1 MCASSFYMV
10 LRLVGFSLLPFS
22 FFLHRKSRR
31 ENFSTTLRKKE
42 VVKWK
47 HLGEKLKTRHS
58 SSTYCSITSINTA
71 LGAGAEQGQLTCCH
85 VPVTLFTNCLTGF
98 QIVLPVDMLGM
109 TQGMFYA
116 YLKSSQVFCI
126 FKSIHNFY
134 DLQQRGNYHK
144 VI

>member
-1 MCASSFYMV
+1 MCTSSFYVV
-10 LRLVGFSLLPFS
+10 LQLVGFSLLPFS

-71 LGAGAEQGQLTCCH
+71 LGAGAEQGQLTMLCACSSDI
-85 VPVTLFTNCLTGF
+85 VYTLPRRLSDCPDSRYAGHDTGNVLCLPKVKSPGDLYI
-98 QIVLPVDMLGM
+98 QIN
-109 TQGMFYA
+109 
-116 YLKSSQVFCI
+116 S
-126 FKSIHNFY
+126 
-134 DLQQRGNYHK
+134 
-144 VI
+144 